1 MRYINLFLDPVLV
14 MDLVNRDKNKGM
26 EVRIISLKYFLSI
39 KNKRLCF
46 NISIRLMIDNYNYS
60 HLLYGKITKQSVTQR
75 MEKKSISYKWNDLIF
90 TNELKKPSV

>member
-26 EVRIISLKYFLSI
+26 EVRIISLKYFLLI
-39 KNKRLCF
+39 KNICS
-46 NISIRLMIDNYNYS
+46 NISIKLMIDNYNYS

-90 TNELKKPSV
+90 MKELKKPSV